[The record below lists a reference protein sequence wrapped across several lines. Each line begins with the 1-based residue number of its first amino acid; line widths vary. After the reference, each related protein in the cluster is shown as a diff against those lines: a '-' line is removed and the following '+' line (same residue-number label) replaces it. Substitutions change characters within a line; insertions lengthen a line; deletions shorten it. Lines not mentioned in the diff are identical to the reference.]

1 MAVTTDNMYFINGVE
16 TNSAADVQAALS
28 EATSGISISV
38 WNGDL
43 TFSGDYS
50 SAGSINLNVGG
61 TSDGTYEGKN
71 TTNWCTEFLKDN
83 TLSSTVTF
91 NSDFKGT
98 VAVYT
103 GTNSENDAYSDST
116 AENANMRL
124 IFDGAEVTGGNFYNF
139 NYGYIE
145 FKNGAK
151 FDNKSGTG
159 HIRGDVLVTGEGT
172 DVKIALERVYG
183 DDFGADNIVTAT
195 LTVADGARF
204 YDTVGDANVLNLGKT
219 TSNRQGKIIIN
230 GGTYQ
235 SKCTIAFATY
245 GTISISNSTVN
256 GKTYYGKMLLDSTA
270 GNPTLNFSGAAANAL
285 TISVNS
291 ADYAD
296 LKESYKIIELA
307 DPDSTLD
314 MTKISITVDGA
325 AYTLGTT
332 LADRYSIN
340 QVENDLV
347 LTYTPPPAMTL
358 YDKDG
363 KFVLETSSMD
373 EVVSTT
379 VGGDYRLVFNG
390 EATGSASLK
399 LAAANLTIAGTGMF
413 TVPTTF
419 WVGNASTQATNLTIE
434 AGSDITATITSA
446 SGGLNFR
453 YQTEDTNAGREKV
466 ASSLTVDNARL
477 CTTAEMPTNG
487 LITVKGAGVAG
498 NYGFK
503 KGETYVANLE
513 VFNTITT
520 KDRFNVLEG
529 NVSMNISD
537 YAWVQGGTLNISTD
551 DTGNKAIVILN
562 NSKMTLGNNEQSG
575 TMTISV
581 KDGEFRVIGDSVF
594 SGKLAFSQAGIFSIN
609 GLNAD
614 IKVGSITDANKV
626 GTVAIAFDSKDITG
640 DKTIIE
646 VTGDGEYAAGKT
658 TITIDGTEQTLGS
671 KFMIGDKYYQVA
683 LGAAGTDGVAN
694 DLMLTEAAPPAL
706 SATKADGTAAGVF
719 DLLLDAAAAAG
730 DGGTITFTGNVL
742 DTNTYSDDSFK
753 ISNNLTLEGTG
764 VYEFENFRGT
774 YVWIGEGTASNLTI
788 AEGADIS
795 FLKVSGNGLNF
806 RYKKENNVETDTAE
820 LHVNNGRFYLGGSI
834 NSNGLI
840 SVSGSGVAGNYGFK
854 KGDAYVANLE
864 ATANPSIGIK
874 DRLGLNK
881 DAVIVV
887 KDYGYIKVDSIRL
900 TISGSYLSH
909 TSVTD
914 SKLEIYGLKGL
925 AFEGAGNMLKISGDS
940 EVILS
945 KANFMKAGAIAI
957 TGIDS
962 IVQVG
967 TLENAASG
975 ALNFTFTSAQL
986 DALRSG
992 ASQALFEITG
1002 EGTDTLATTIT
1013 VDGTALTVGDD
1024 GTYTSGDYVFSWAAA
1039 GEDGIANDFV
1049 VTSKA
1054 PAISVTTESGAF
1066 GKYDTLWG
1074 AIDTINRDSGNGP
1087 YTLKFNGDTTDGG
1100 STVYIQKD
1108 VVFSGSAKL
1117 DKLTLWI
1124 GDSSK
1129 TKVAHVLFSEGS
1141 EFVINNTDAL
1151 NGRYLSDKSAASTM
1165 TVDNASVKVNEFSMN
1180 GPLVINGNGT
1190 GKADASGNIYGFL
1203 KDGTYQEN
1211 FISSGMTVLDLA
1223 NANNGMG
1230 LQLTDYAWVKT
1241 NGSNYITLKNDKPT
1255 TVSIENSRLD
1265 VAGYIKFDAN
1275 GGIIQISG
1283 DSVFTAGQLGYGANS
1298 TVSKTGSI
1306 NVSGLDAEITVG
1318 KISSAVTAINF
1329 TVTGKELMSM
1339 SGDSMVLFELTDAAA
1354 AFDANTAISFK
1365 VDDKSYGVGE
1375 KFMINNELYKVA
1387 LGGTDSNDLILA
1399 KLDPYMISD
1408 TAYTTDTILDGTAK
1422 AYYNDPA
1429 DTKPLLVSVYNG
1441 ATLTVATDTT
1451 VDVKSTKSY
1460 VLVGGQS
1467 HFGGEANGTGAGT
1480 LVVNGTMKAGHLN
1493 VESDGTAVIVGTVDI
1508 PEICIDDSNKTGN
1521 SGKLIVNGGSVRAA
1535 WLNTISTGATAT
1547 FNGLS
1552 ELTLTE
1558 GGGFH
1563 LYSNPADAVTFS
1575 ITDADLAKMTGVS
1588 HTLINATDERTN
1600 VEGMF
1605 TVKVNGA
1612 AYTLGTEF
1620 ADAAGNK
1627 YVIQMAAIGDDMVAN
1642 DLEIL
1647 LTEKAPEP
1655 VIPEEPGE
1663 GGEGGME
1670 IAAQNPPVFI
1680 NPKYSEKTTGKK
1692 VNGVELEYGVNAFS
1706 SIEDAK
1712 AALGADAAVSMVV
1725 NKSAKFDSESDL
1737 SGISEIAGNSP
1748 VEKATVKS
1756 TPKKSLTLNG
1766 TTAAATDFRQFSK
1779 VKVLNGANIGGD
1791 IINEKFTI
1799 KFKGT
1804 KDANGEWLDG
1814 VATTTNAAVGTL
1826 KVTDST
1832 IANAFGFKSVKL
1844 TNSQAGILGV
1854 NPVAKE
1860 VATIEGG
1867 AVASTEIV
1875 KEKRVGTVTAK
1886 DSIVDSVMDY
1896 KTLKLQGES
1905 AVASIENVQNVSIS
1919 GKADVQINDLTDTAN
1934 LNNKFT
1940 VGSKAIVDL
1949 GIGNFG
1955 AGNDKMTIGS
1965 KATVYADSL
1974 DFGEGKDS
1982 LKISGTLVLE
1992 NGMLEGIEKISGR
2005 GEIATTAAYADALDE
2020 RYDDVFGGEILD
2032 LGNTVANFR
2041 GTKNELADNTEKKA
2055 LKWDTAEGELGGWLG
2070 IGDDV
2075 DCIDS
2080 VDFVKI
2086 TASKDGTLEI
2096 SSAAWNGS
2104 SDIVTLDGVSL
2115 DITGGSASF
2124 GITAGEDYLLKIE
2137 RKDNNSMS
2145 YDIKLA

>member
-1 MAVTTDNMYFINGVE
+1 MADNNIFFVNGVE
-16 TNSAADVQAALS
+16 TSSAAEVQTALDQ
-28 EATSGISISV
+28 ATSGISISV
-38 WNGDL
+38 WNGDIA
-43 TFSGDYS
+43 FSGDHT
-50 SAGSINLNVGG
+50 SAGAINLNVGG
-61 TSDGTYEGKN
+61 TSDGTYEGGS
-71 TTNWCTEFLKDN
+71 TTNWCTEFQKDN

-98 VAVYT
+98 VSVFT
-103 GTNSENDAYSDST
+103 GTNSENSSYADST

-151 FDNKSGTG
+151 FDNKNSTG

-219 TSNRQGKIIIN
+219 ASNRQGKIIIN
-230 GGTYQ
+230 GGTFQ
-235 SKCTIAFATY
+235 SKCTIAPATY

-291 ADYAD
+291 ADYAG
-296 LKESYKIIELA
+296 LTEGYKIIELA

-314 MTKISITVDGA
+314 MSKISVTVDGA

-332 LADRYSIN
+332 FADYYSIN

-347 LTYTPPPAMTL
+347 LTYTPPPALTL

-363 KFVLETSSMD
+363 KVVLETSSMD
-373 EVVSTT
+373 EVVSAT

-434 AGSDITATITSA
+434 AGSDITATITGS

-453 YQTEDTNAGREKV
+453 YQTEDKDAGREKA
-466 ASSLTVDNARL
+466 ASSLTVDNARFY
-477 CTTAEMPTNG
+477 TTAEMPTNG

-513 VFNTITT
+513 VENTITT

-551 DTGNKAIVILN
+551 DAGNKAIVILN
-562 NSKMTLGNNEQSG
+562 NSKLTLGNNEQSG
-575 TMTISV
+575 TLTISV

-594 SGKLAFSQAGIFSIN
+594 SGKLTFSQAGIFSIN
-609 GLNAD
+609 GLDAD

-640 DKTIIE
+640 EKTIME

-694 DLMLTEAAPPAL
+694 DLMLTEAAPPVL
-706 SATKADGTAAGVF
+706 TATKEDGTVAGKF
-719 DLLLDAAAAAG
+719 DLLLDAAEAAG
-730 DGGTITFTGNVL
+730 DNGTITFTGDVL
-742 DTNTYSDDSFK
+742 DTTKYTGTQTFVIK
-753 ISNNLTLEGTG
+753 NNLTFTGTG
-764 VYEFENFRGT
+764 VYEFDSFGAD
-774 YVWIGEGTASNLTI
+774 YIYFGEGTAANMTI

-806 RYKKENNVETDTAE
+806 RYKKENNVETATSE
-820 LHVNNGRFYLGGSI
+820 LHVNNGRFYLNGAI
-834 NSNGLI
+834 VSNGLI

-864 ATANPSIGIK
+864 VTANPAIGIK
-874 DRLGLNK
+874 DRIGLNE

-900 TISGSYLSH
+900 TKTGSYLSH

-925 AFEGAGNMLKISGDS
+925 TFEGAGNMLKISGDS

-945 KANFMKAGAIAI
+945 KANFIQAGAIAI
-957 TGIDS
+957 TGMDS

-967 TLENAASG
+967 TLENATNG
-975 ALNFTFTSAQL
+975 ALNFTFTTAQL

-1013 VDGTALTVGDD
+1013 VDGTALTVGGD

-1039 GEDGIANDFV
+1039 GEDGVANDFV

-1066 GKYDTLWG
+1066 GKYATLG
-1074 AIDTINRDSGNGP
+1074 AAITAINDDSGNGP
-1087 YTLKFNGDTTDGG
+1087 YTLEFNGDTTDGG

-1108 VVFSGSAKL
+1108 VVFSGSATL
-1117 DKLTLWI
+1117 DKLALWI
-1124 GDSSK
+1124 GDSGK

-1141 EFVINNTDAL
+1141 EFVINNTGAL

-1165 TVDNASVKVNEFSMN
+1165 TVDNASVKVAEFSMN

-1203 KDGTYQEN
+1203 KNGTYQEN
-1211 FISSGMTVLDLA
+1211 FTSSGMTVLDLA

-1241 NGSNYITLKNDKPT
+1241 TGSNYLTLKDDKPT

-1265 VAGYIKFDAN
+1265 VAGYIKFNAD

-1283 DSVFTAGQLGYGANS
+1283 DSVFTAGQLGYGSGSA
-1298 TVSKTGSI
+1298 VSKTGSI

-1375 KFMINNELYKVA
+1375 KFMINNERYKVA
-1387 LGGTDSNDLILA
+1387 LGGTDSNDLIIS
-1399 KLDPYMISD
+1399 KLDPYMIDSQNFV
-1408 TAYTTDTILDGTAK
+1408 TDTTLSGTAK
-1422 AYYNDPA
+1422 AYYRNPDE
-1429 DTKPLLVSVYNG
+1429 SYSGFSSIYNVGSG
-1441 ATLTVATDTT
+1441 ATLTIAKGVT
-1451 VDVKSTKSY
+1451 VDLERNASGTKSII
-1460 VLVGGQS
+1460 LVGANDYFASQG
-1467 HFGGEANGTGAGT
+1467 FEATGAGN
-1480 LVVNGTMKAGHLN
+1480 LVVNGTLDVGQLN
-1493 VESDGTAVIVGTVDI
+1493 AMADGTITVNGELNITTACIEKGTLI
-1508 PEICIDDSNKTGN
+1508 YN
-1521 SGKLIVNGGSVRAA
+1521 SGSTGLINCLNIFNNANATVTVNGLATLTLAGEPAHALKDNGAADIASRFIVNV
-1535 WLNTISTGATAT
+1535 
-1547 FNGLS
+1547 
-1552 ELTLTE
+1552 
-1558 GGGFH
+1558 
-1563 LYSNPADAVTFS
+1563 
-1575 ITDADLAKMTGVS
+1575 TDADLADMTGDTHTILNVKSSSVS
-1588 HTLINATDERTN
+1588 IADK
-1600 VEGMF
+1600 F
-1605 TVKVNGA
+1605 TVKLNGA
-1612 AYTLGTEF
+1612 AYTLGEEFSDANGSKYVINF
-1620 ADAAGNK
+1620 ADAD
-1627 YVIQMAAIGDDMVAN
+1627 GDSAAN
-1642 DLEIL
+1642 DL
-1647 LTEKAPEP
+1647 
-1655 VIPEEPGE
+1655 VIEVTARKPDLSKSDVYVG
-1663 GGEGGME
+1663 
-1670 IAAQNPPVFI
+1670 NL
-1680 NPKYSEKTTGKK
+1680 TGK
-1692 VNGVELEYGVNAFS
+1692 
-1706 SIEDAK
+1706 
-1712 AALGADAAVSMVV
+1712 
-1725 NKSAKFDSESDL
+1725 
-1737 SGISEIAGNSP
+1737 
-1748 VEKATVKS
+1748 
-1756 TPKKSLTLNG
+1756 
-1766 TTAAATDFRQFSK
+1766 
-1779 VKVLNGANIGGD
+1779 
-1791 IINEKFTI
+1791 
-1799 KFKGT
+1799 
-1804 KDANGEWLDG
+1804 DG
-1814 VATTTNAAVGTL
+1814 VAVHDTANKLTVFESDGTMSEGAVWGLGDWDMLDVADVNGDGADDILISYQHDNGVTGVAALINQQDGSYGMVHQDIRGWSNDLWEYLCSADVNGDGTEDIL
-1826 KVTDST
+1826 TIETDS
-1832 IANAFGFKSVKL
+1832 IAAGRDKNVNAWIMDSTGQYSEDMRICGKN
-1844 TNSQAGILGV
+1844 TDW
-1854 NPVAKE
+1854 E
-1860 VATIEGG
+1860 IEGFG
-1867 AVASTEIV
+1867 D
-1875 KEKRVGTVTAK
+1875 VTG
-1886 DSIVDSVMDY
+1886 D
-1896 KTLKLQGES
+1896 
-1905 AVASIENVQNVSIS
+1905 
-1919 GKADVQINDLTDTAN
+1919 GKADGILRFKKLVAFWEHDGKNDSVL
-1934 LNNKFT
+1934 KE
-1940 VGSKAIVDL
+1940 VGQMSTSWKV
-1949 GIGNFG
+1949 
-1955 AGNDKMTIGS
+1955 IGS
-1965 KATVYADSL
+1965 DDFTGDGLADILFGNSSAQYKLWTDIGEKSYTEINLGTMKNSSL
-1974 DFGEGKDS
+1974 
-1982 LKISGTLVLE
+1982 
-1992 NGMLEGIEKISGR
+1992 
-2005 GEIATTAAYADALDE
+2005 
-2020 RYDDVFGGEILD
+2020 
-2032 LGNTVANFR
+2032 
-2041 GTKNELADNTEKKA
+2041 ELA
-2055 LKWDTAEGELGGWLG
+2055 G
-2070 IGDDV
+2070 IGD
-2075 DCIDS
+2075 
-2080 VDFVKI
+2080 FNG
-2086 TASKDGTLEI
+2086 DGKADILWQ
-2096 SSAAWNGS
+2096 AA
-2104 SDIVTLDGVSL
+2104 DGGL
-2115 DITGGSASF
+2115 HW
-2124 GITAGEDYLLKIE
+2124 GEAESGKL
-2137 RKDNNSMS
+2137 NNLTT
-2145 YDIKLA
+2145 IA